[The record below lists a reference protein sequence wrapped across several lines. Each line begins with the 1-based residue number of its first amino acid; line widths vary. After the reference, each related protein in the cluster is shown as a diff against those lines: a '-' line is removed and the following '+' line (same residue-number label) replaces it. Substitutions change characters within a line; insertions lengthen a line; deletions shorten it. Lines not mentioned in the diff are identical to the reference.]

1 MSLDN
6 DWAEDDEDGMD
17 FSQPIVIAKGDD
29 DKVSVPTVGAGAAE
43 DAAAMDPKEEAKM
56 LAKKKAAELARM
68 QESMEAQQRSVDR
81 AAGEIE
87 RPDAQHREDGRM
99 PGGDDR
105 YRRSQEDSAA
115 RHRADME
122 ARRAADQARR
132 EEEAKLREAEALRRQ
147 EQADKRR
154 QQVALL
160 VCPSVVCSLARLFAR
175 ALVVV
180 RAGDTEVLVCIECH
194 ARALTHTRAQ
204 HDART
209 HARTHARSLSHT
221 HTQQEQE
228 LLAKQSEYMKES
240 VEAAKERR
248 RRAEE
253 EAEAE
258 RKARA
263 AARLAELDRKM
274 QEREAAEAAARAE
287 REAAAP
293 PPPPPPREH
302 LPRAGMGGMMRSGDR
317 GGPSAPRA
325 SPWNQD
331 AVPEAEQV
339 VAAEMCLVCL
349 LALSLFSAVFGVHM
363 RTWECSYRVPVARIL
378 SVADPDD
385 EHTRGHTH
393 AVVQAA
399 QR

>member
-1 MSLDN
+1 
-6 DWAEDDEDGMD
+6 
-17 FSQPIVIAKGDD
+17 
-29 DKVSVPTVGAGAAE
+29 
-43 DAAAMDPKEEAKM
+43 
-56 LAKKKAAELARM
+56 
-68 QESMEAQQRSVDR
+68 
-81 AAGEIE
+81 
-87 RPDAQHREDGRM
+87 
-99 PGGDDR
+99 
-105 YRRSQEDSAA
+105 
-115 RHRADME
+115 
-122 ARRAADQARR
+122 
-132 EEEAKLREAEALRRQ
+132 
-147 EQADKRR
+147 
-154 QQVALL
+154 
-160 VCPSVVCSLARLFAR
+160 
-175 ALVVV
+175 
-180 RAGDTEVLVCIECH
+180 
-194 ARALTHTRAQ
+194 
-204 HDART
+204 
-209 HARTHARSLSHT
+209 
-221 HTQQEQE
+221 
-228 LLAKQSEYMKES
+228 MKES

-302 LPRAGMGGMMRSGDR
+302 LPRGGMGGMMRSGDR

-363 RTWECSYRVPVARIL
+363 RT
-378 SVADPDD
+378 
-385 EHTRGHTH
+385 
-393 AVVQAA
+393 
-399 QR
+399 

>member
-1 MSLDN
+1 
-6 DWAEDDEDGMD
+6 
-17 FSQPIVIAKGDD
+17 
-29 DKVSVPTVGAGAAE
+29 
-43 DAAAMDPKEEAKM
+43 
-56 LAKKKAAELARM
+56 
-68 QESMEAQQRSVDR
+68 
-81 AAGEIE
+81 
-87 RPDAQHREDGRM
+87 
-99 PGGDDR
+99 
-105 YRRSQEDSAA
+105 
-115 RHRADME
+115 
-122 ARRAADQARR
+122 
-132 EEEAKLREAEALRRQ
+132 
-147 EQADKRR
+147 
-154 QQVALL
+154 
-160 VCPSVVCSLARLFAR
+160 
-175 ALVVV
+175 
-180 RAGDTEVLVCIECH
+180 
-194 ARALTHTRAQ
+194 
-204 HDART
+204 
-209 HARTHARSLSHT
+209 
-221 HTQQEQE
+221 
-228 LLAKQSEYMKES
+228 MKES

-287 REAAAP
+287 REAAA

-363 RTWECSYRVPVARIL
+363 RT
-378 SVADPDD
+378 
-385 EHTRGHTH
+385 
-393 AVVQAA
+393 
-399 QR
+399 